1 MKNKIKSVYFQDH
14 LNERLKDPKFKK
26 GYEKGARNLQL
37 GYQVFLAREAAGMT
51 QMQLAVAIGTRQA
64 NISRMEMGDY
74 NFTVEMLRRIA
85 GALRADLHIELS
97 PPSDSKAA

>member
-1 MKNKIKSVYFQDH
+1 MKKHSYDEYLKEQ
-14 LNERLKDPKFKK
+14 LKDPKFKK
-26 GYEKGARNLQL
+26 GYEKGVRNLQL

-51 QMQLAVAIGTRQA
+51 QMQLAAAIGTRQA

-74 NFTVEMLRRIA
+74 NFTVEMLQRIA
-85 GALRADLHIELS
+85 RALRADLHIELS